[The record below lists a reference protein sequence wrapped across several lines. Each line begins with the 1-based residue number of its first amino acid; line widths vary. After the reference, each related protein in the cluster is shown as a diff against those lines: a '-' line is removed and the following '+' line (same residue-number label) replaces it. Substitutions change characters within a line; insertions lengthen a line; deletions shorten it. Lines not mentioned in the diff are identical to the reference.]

1 MGGGV
6 DLTRETSVLSGK
18 DLKQG
23 AHFLL
28 NQKGVI
34 GADGVSDF
42 GHDEF
47 AIVLACSMEGGAKGG
62 RGEAG
67 GGSGGIHVGFI
78 GFIIEGE
85 EGAEGF
91 EALCL
96 TLFGEELFEVVE
108 SALDEVL
115 GPLAVV
121 DDIGRKVQRLDF
133 ELVLTLRIGQVERDV
148 NGCSA
153 AF

>member
-1 MGGGV
+1 MGCGG

-23 AHFLL
+23 AHFFL

-34 GADGVSDF
+34 GADGLTDF
-42 GHDEF
+42 VHDEF
-47 AIVLACSMEGGAKGG
+47 AIVLASSMEGGAEGR
-62 RGEAG
+62 RGETG
-67 GGSGGIHVGFI
+67 CGSGGIHVGVG
-78 GFIIEGE
+78 GFIIERE
-85 EGAEGF
+85 ESAEEF
-91 EALCL
+91 EALRL
-96 TLFGEELFEVVE
+96 SLIGEELFEAVE

-121 DDIGRKVQRLDF
+121 DDIGRQVQRLDF

-148 NGCSA
+148 DGCSA